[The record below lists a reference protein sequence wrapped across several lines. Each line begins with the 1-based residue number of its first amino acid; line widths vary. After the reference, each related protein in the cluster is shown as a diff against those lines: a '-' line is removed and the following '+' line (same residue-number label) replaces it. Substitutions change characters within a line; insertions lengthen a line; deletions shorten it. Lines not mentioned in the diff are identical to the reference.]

1 MRGLRK
7 RLDDLLNA
15 VTFAEANQH
24 ETALSFIGAKA
35 TQKKKMVLDDLM
47 AAITFAEAGLADTAR
62 EFLQV
67 AGGKEKTA
75 RLELPGVKV
84 WVGWIPLEDSPLAGV
99 KIWSGLVSVNA

>member
-1 MRGLRK
+1 MKGLRK
-7 RLDDLLNA
+7 RLDDLMNA

-24 ETALSFIGAKA
+24 ETALSFAGAKA
-35 TQKKKMVLDDLM
+35 FRKKKVVLDDLM

-75 RLELPGVKV
+75 LLKLPGVRV
-84 WVGWIPLEDSPLAGV
+84 WVGWIPVEDSPLTGV
-99 KIWSGLVSVNA
+99 KIWSGLVPVNA